1 MTTSVSETTLKKP
14 HLLVADDS
22 ALARK
27 IMARQLSQAGYEVHE
42 AQGGASALL
51 RLIEEP
57 VDLVIMDFIMEPMNG
72 LEVLQRIR
80 RIRTPLQLPVLMMS
94 ATRNP
99 ESVLRATDMG
109 ANDFLLKP
117 FSFELLNSKIKL
129 HLKLREETGKTGK

>member
-1 MTTSVSETTLKKP
+1 MTISVTENSPQKA

-27 IMARQLSQAGYEVHE
+27 IMVRQLTQAGFEVHA

-51 RLIEEP
+51 RLIEER

-72 LEVLQRIR
+72 LEVLERIR

-117 FSFELLNSKIKL
+117 FTTELLLSKIRL
-129 HLKLREETGKTGK
+129 HLKLRDENR

>member
-1 MTTSVSETTLKKP
+1 MSLSVSQDANRKT

-27 IMARQLSQAGYEVHE
+27 ILARHLSLAGFEVHE

-51 RLIEEP
+51 RLIEAP
-57 VDLVIMDFIMEPMNG
+57 VDLVIMDFVMEPMNG
-72 LEVLQRIR
+72 LEVLERIR

-99 ESVLRATDMG
+99 DSVLRATDMG

-117 FSFELLNSKIKL
+117 FATELLLSKIRF
-129 HLKLREETGKTGK
+129 HLKLKDHET